1 MGTLDCVESFTG
13 QGKYTLMREGKWN
26 FIFFLQS
33 TKYLGFTLFE
43 ACKELKYLDFT
54 LGKQHWDCVESFT
67 GQGKFIFFKGG
78 KMDLFFLST
87 KDAPMVTLLGGFGGL

>member
-1 MGTLDCVESFTG
+1 
-13 QGKYTLMREGKWN
+13 MREGKWN
-26 FIFFLQS
+26 FIFFWQS

-67 GQGKFIFFKGG
+67 GQGKFIFIKGG
-78 KMDLFFLST
+78 KMDLFFFFCQQ
-87 KDAPMVTLLGGFGGL
+87 KMQPW